1 MNDYL
6 SRYALFL
13 AETLTLVVVIVG
25 LVALAMRMSRRG
37 RGRYRLSIR
46 NVNRRYDEMANALT
60 AQLEPKRVVKQRVKA
75 DRRRRKAEDRA
86 RRAPGGP
93 RKPRMFVLDFRG
105 DVRATQATSLR
116 EEVTALLTIA
126 TEQDEVLVRL
136 ENAGGLVH
144 DQGFAASQLLRV
156 RQRRIPLTVAVD
168 KIAASGGYMMAC
180 VADRILAAP
189 FAVVGSIGV
198 IAQVPNVHRLLDR
211 HGVDVELFKGGEFKR
226 TVTMFGENTDADR
239 EKLQEEI
246 HDTHALFKEFVAAH
260 RPQVDVAAVG
270 TGEHWYGT
278 RALERHLVDEL
289 VTSDDYLLNR
299 RGSAD
304 IFEVSCAQRRSA
316 RRRLAS
322 LMSGLPDGLL
332 DTRWAYR

>member
-1 MNDYL
+1 MNDFL

-13 AETLTLVVVIVG
+13 AETLTLVVAIVG

-46 NVNRRYDEMANALT
+46 NVNRRYEAMANALT

-75 DRRRRKAEDRA
+75 DRRRRKGEDRA
-86 RRAPGGP
+86 RRAAPGGP

-105 DVRATQATSLR
+105 DVRATQANSLR
-116 EEVTALLTIA
+116 EEVTALLTTA

-156 RQRRIPLTVAVD
+156 RQRQIPLTVAVD

-270 TGEHWYGT
+270 TGEHWYGS

-289 VTSDDYLLNR
+289 VTSDDYLLTR
-299 RGSAD
+299 RDSTD
-304 IFEVSCAQRRSA
+304 IFEVSCAQRPSA
-316 RRRLAS
+316 RNRLGS
-322 LMSGLPDGLL
+322 LMSGLL
-332 DTRWAYR
+332 DTRWSHR

>member
-1 MNDYL
+1 MDDFL

-13 AETLTLVVVIVG
+13 AETLTLAVAIVG
-25 LVALAMRMSRRG
+25 LVALAVGMSRRG

-46 NVNRRYDEMANALT
+46 NVNRRYDEMAHALT
-60 AQLEPKRVVKQRVKA
+60 AQLEPKRVVRQRVKA
-75 DRRRRKAEDRA
+75 ARRRRKTADRA
-86 RRAPGGP
+86 RRSAPDGP

-116 EEVTALLTIA
+116 EEVTALLTVA

-156 RQRRIPLTVAVD
+156 RQRLVPLTVAVD
-168 KIAASGGYMMAC
+168 KVAASGGYMMAC

-246 HDTHALFKEFVAAH
+246 HDTHALFKEFVAAN

-289 VTSDDYLLNR
+289 VTSDDYLLSR
-299 RGSAD
+299 RESAD
-304 IFEVSCAQRRSA
+304 IYEVSCAQRASA
-316 RRRLAS
+316 RNRLAS
-322 LMSGLPDGLL
+322 RLSGLFDA
-332 DTRWAYR
+332 RWAYR

>member
-1 MNDYL
+1 
-6 SRYALFL
+6 
-13 AETLTLVVVIVG
+13 
-25 LVALAMRMSRRG
+25 
-37 RGRYRLSIR
+37 
-46 NVNRRYDEMANALT
+46 MAPALT
-60 AQLEPKRVVKQRVKA
+60 AQLELKQVVKQRVKA
-75 DRRRRKAEDRA
+75 DRRRRKAETKA
-86 RRAPGGP
+86 RRSAPDGP
-93 RKPRMFVLDFRG
+93 RKPRMFVLDFHG

-136 ENAGGLVH
+136 ENAGGLVQ

-168 KIAASGGYMMAC
+168 KVAASGGYMMAC

-198 IAQVPNVHRLLDR
+198 IAQMPNFHRLLDR
-211 HGVDVELFKGGEFKR
+211 HGVDVELLKGGEFKR
-226 TVTMFGENTDADR
+226 TVTMFGQNTDADR

-246 HDTHALFKEFVAAH
+246 QDTHALFKEFVAAH

-278 RALERHLVDEL
+278 RAMERHLVDEL

-299 RGSAD
+299 RDGVD
-304 IFEVSCAQRRSA
+304 IYEVSCAQRRSA
-316 RRRLAS
+316 RNRLAALTS
-322 LMSGLPDGLL
+322 RLSDIG
-332 DTRWAYR
+332 WAG

>member
-1 MNDYL
+1 MNDLL

-37 RGRYRLSIR
+37 RGRFRLSIR
-46 NVNRRYDEMANALT
+46 NVNRRYDAMANALT

-75 DRRRRKAEDRA
+75 DRRRHKDEDRA
-86 RRAPGGP
+86 RRAAPGGP

-289 VTSDDYLLNR
+289 VTSDDYLLTR
-299 RGSAD
+299 RDSSD
-304 IFEVSCAQRRSA
+304 IFEVSCQRPSA
-316 RRRLAS
+316 RNRLAS
-322 LMSGLPDGLL
+322 LTSSLL
-332 DTRWAYR
+332 DSRWSYR